1 MYTQCPRCLAVFEP
15 TPYLLARGRGRLQC
29 GACGNEFDALE
40 RLGSEPILAAA
51 QPVPPSPTPP
61 RVRPEKAPEQGQLFA
76 PMRSE
81 APRFAATG
89 SSVARVAAPS
99 GRWWLAAGALALLLG
114 GQIALAERDQL
125 AGDPGLRPWLQRACN
140 RLGCELPA
148 WRDPAAI
155 KLLARDVRPHP
166 SVSDALM
173 ISATFRNDAPWP
185 QAWPQLQIMLADL
198 DGHTLGLRRFNVE
211 EYLGAAPRE
220 PTLAPGQSASA
231 TLEIQDPGKQAV
243 AFAFEF
249 R

>member
-61 RVRPEKAPEQGQLFA
+61 RVRPERAPEQGQLFA
-76 PMRSE
+76 PQRSE
-81 APRFAATG
+81 APRFAVTRSAP
-89 SSVARVAAPS
+89 RVVPPS
-99 GRWWLAAGALALLLG
+99 GRWWAAACVLALLLG
-114 GQIALAERDQL
+114 AQMALAERAEL
-125 AGDPGLRPWLQRACN
+125 ARDPSLRPWLQRACD
-140 RLGCELPA
+140 LLDCQLPE
-148 WRDPAAI
+148 WRDPAAL

-166 SVSDALM
+166 SVADALM

-198 DGHTLGLRRFNVE
+198 DGHTLGLRRFDVD

-220 PTLAPGQSASA
+220 RTLAPGQSASA
-231 TLEIQDPGKQAV
+231 TLEIQDPGKKAV